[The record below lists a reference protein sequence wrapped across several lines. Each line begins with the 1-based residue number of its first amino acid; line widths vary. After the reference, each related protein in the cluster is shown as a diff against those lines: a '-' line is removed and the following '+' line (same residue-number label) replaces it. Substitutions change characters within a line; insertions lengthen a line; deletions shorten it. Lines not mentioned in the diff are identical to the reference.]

1 MPKRREAKL
10 DLCGDNNIG
19 DLKCLV
25 GMIWLNHLITYIT
38 TAACSAV
45 CQWCART
52 CVCFQSSP
60 LCISICAC
68 LCSGKQALKSYDW
81 PRSVCLNTWWLKR
94 FMSTKGPTWD
104 SFFFLRAEWQRCIH
118 TLSTQIPLFQSVIMN
133 KTSPYWIPNL
143 TQFEKYCSITVS
155 GKRSSPM
162 AGIETILLG
171 SLRWRFHPDVFP
183 SVCSGCGCV
192 QVLAA
197 RWK

>member
-1 MPKRREAKL
+1 MHRGICHADTNLLWLTQIYAHAAVLSHGSLFQSGGDMPKRREAKL

-81 PRSVCLNTWWLKR
+81 LRRVCLNTWWLKR
-94 FMSTKGPTWD
+94 IMSTKGPTWD
-104 SFFFLRAEWQRCIH
+104 SFFFVRRMAKVHSHAVH
-118 TLSTQIPLFQSVIMN
+118 TNSFI
-133 KTSPYWIPNL
+133 
-143 TQFEKYCSITVS
+143 SICDY
-155 GKRSSPM
+155 
-162 AGIETILLG
+162 E
-171 SLRWRFHPDVFP
+171 
-183 SVCSGCGCV
+183 
-192 QVLAA
+192 
-197 RWK
+197 

>member
-104 SFFFLRAEWQRCIH
+104 SFFFFVRRMAKVHSHAVH
-118 TLSTQIPLFQSVIMN
+118 TNSFISICDYEQNLSLLNTKSHSVWGLLQYN
-133 KTSPYWIPNL
+133 CQW
-143 TQFEKYCSITVS
+143 EAVVS
-155 GKRSSPM
+155 NGRRRNYP
-162 AGIETILLG
+162 AGI
-171 SLRWRFHPDVFP
+171 VAVAFP
-183 SVCSGCGCV
+183 SRRLSQCLLWLWLCASSCS
-192 QVLAA
+192 
-197 RWK
+197 